1 MQRPKLTE
9 ILLRKIF
16 LEGAVSEPRRNTLG
30 TENFVRIMVESSDKK
45 LIKDTLGE
53 VKKLIL
59 NYA

>member
-30 TENFVRIMVESSDKK
+30 TENFVRKK
-45 LIKDTLGE
+45 WVRFTQIRP
-53 VKKLIL
+53 KK
-59 NYA
+59 